1 MAVKLSTPR
10 LRIVLDEDATEDD
23 VEIVQTTNVDLVL
36 AERTGRR
43 HKWGPI
49 SESPLAYQTF
59 LAWAALRRRGRIPE
73 TVTYEDFAETAVSIS
88 AVDDDDEED
97 DPGTPTGPDH
107 GSG

>member
-1 MAVKLSTPR
+1 VTVKLSTPQ
-10 LRIVLDEDATEDD
+10 LRIVLDEDATDDD
-23 VEIVQTTNVDLVL
+23 VLTVQTTNVDLVL

-59 LAWAALRRRGRIPE
+59 LAWAALRRRGMIADSI
-73 TVTYEDFAETAVSIS
+73 TYEDFAGTAVSIS
-88 AVDDDDEED
+88 AVDDDDEG
-97 DPGTPTGPDH
+97 DPGTPTGPDP

>member
-1 MAVKLSTPR
+1 VTVKLSTPR
-10 LRIVLDEDATEDD
+10 LRVVLDEDATEAD
-23 VEIVQTTNVDLVL
+23 VLTVQTTNVDLVL

-59 LAWAALRRRGRIPE
+59 LAWAALRRRGLIADA
-73 TVTYEDFAETAVSIS
+73 VTFEAFESEAVSIS
-88 AVDDDDEED
+88 AVDDDDEA